1 MSSVNTNVVVLTG
14 RLTRDPKLYEQEDTE
29 AQGEPAYTILHV
41 AINRG
46 DDLDP
51 IYYDVKC
58 WKGLARACVEY
69 QRKGSLVA
77 VTGRLDQFKKDDG
90 NPWNYIT
97 AESVEFIGGRRRD
110 GGDE

>member
-1 MSSVNTNVVVLTG
+1 MSSINTNVVVFTG
-14 RLTRDPKLYEQEDTE
+14 RLTRDPELHDTS
-29 AQGEPAYTILHV
+29 GENVYAILPL

-58 WKGLARACVEY
+58 WNGLARACVEY

-77 VTGRLDQFKKDDG
+77 VTGRLDQFKKEDG

-97 AESVEFIGGRRRD
+97 AESVEFVGGRRRD
-110 GGDE
+110 GGNE

>member
-1 MSSVNTNVVVLTG
+1 MSSINTNVVVLTG
-14 RLTRDPKLYEQEDTE
+14 RLTRDPELHDTS
-29 AQGEPAYTILHV
+29 GESVYAILPL

-51 IYYDVKC
+51 IYYDVKV
-58 WKGLARACVEY
+58 WNGLARACVKF

-90 NPWNYIT
+90 NPWNYVT
-97 AESVEFIGGRRRD
+97 AESVEFIGGRRKKE
-110 GGDE
+110 GDE